1 MYKKRTKILL
11 TGFSF
16 FLLMGCENLL
26 QNKDE
31 ITIDSQELEFF
42 SRSIEEDISL
52 SRNSTNKLRNGI
64 NEFGVKNKLDK
75 NREPGFLWYLAAD
88 MQSNL
93 NSEEKAEIFM
103 KVENKNHK
111 KNKYKQKNNEFERD
125 EKNNN
130 GHNQGEKDLFE
141 IITENQM
148 IEYNLIVENF
158 MNRMD
163 SIKNRVESGEISRE
177 DVESEIEENYSLMN
191 QAIDDLLTDDQKI
204 QLIEMK
210 AQRAKEKD
218 AFYLAMEEAKND
230 ALGLSDNQIES
241 LKAFQK
247 DFEDLMLNLKNQ
259 IEVGEVDKETARE
272 SIDSLKTNHRKNI
285 ELIFNDVQIEI
296 MKIHNFLSYHWKKCA
311 GKDDLIKEIIDDEEY
326 EFEENFK
333 LED

>member
-11 TGFSF
+11 TGVSF

-31 ITIDSQELEFF
+31 IAIDSQELEFF

-64 NEFGVKNKLDK
+64 NEFGAKNKLDK
-75 NREPGFLWYLAAD
+75 DREPGFLWYLAAD

-103 KVENKNHK
+103 KIENKNHK

-163 SIKNRVESGEISRE
+163 LIKNRVESGEISRE

-272 SIDSLKTNHRKNI
+272 SINSLKTNHRKNI
-285 ELIFNDVQIEI
+285 ESILNDVQIEI

-311 GKDDLIKEIIDDEEY
+311 GKDDLTKEIIDDEEY
-326 EFEENFK
+326 EFEESFE

>member
-31 ITIDSQELEFF
+31 IAIDSQELEFF

-272 SIDSLKTNHRKNI
+272 SINSLKTNHRKNI
-285 ELIFNDVQIEI
+285 ESILNDVQIEI

>member
-1 MYKKRTKILL
+1 MYKKNLKILFI
-11 TGFSF
+11 GFSF

-31 ITIDSQELEFF
+31 IVIDSQELEFF

-52 SRNSTNKLRNGI
+52 SRNSINKLRNGI

-75 NREPGFLWYLAAD
+75 DREPGFLWYLAAE

-158 MNRMD
+158 MIRMD
-163 SIKNRVESGEISRE
+163 SIKNRVESGEISRQ

-210 AQRAKEKD
+210 AQRVKEKE
-218 AFYLAMEEAKND
+218 AFYFAMEEAKND

-247 DFEDLMLNLKNQ
+247 DFEDLMLNLKKQ
-259 IEVGEVDKETARE
+259 IEVGEIDKETARE
-272 SIDSLKTNHRKNI
+272 SINSLKTNHRKNI
-285 ELIFNDVQIEI
+285 ESILNDVQIEI

-311 GKDDLIKEIIDDEEY
+311 GKDDLTKEIIEDEEY
-326 EFEENFK
+326 EFEEIFE

>member
-163 SIKNRVESGEISRE
+163 LIKNRVESGEISRE
-177 DVESEIEENYSLMN
+177 DVESEIEANYSLMN

-218 AFYLAMEEAKND
+218 AFYLAMKEAKND
-230 ALGLSDNQIES
+230 ALGLSNNQIES

>member
-1 MYKKRTKILL
+1 MYKKRIKILL
-11 TGFSF
+11 IGFSF

-31 ITIDSQELEFF
+31 IAIDSQELEFF

-75 NREPGFLWYLAAD
+75 DREPGFLWYLAAD

-163 SIKNRVESGEISRE
+163 SIKNRVESGEISKE

-218 AFYLAMEEAKND
+218 AFYLPMEEAKND

-272 SIDSLKTNHRKNI
+272 TIDSLKINHRKNI
-285 ELIFNDVQIEI
+285 ESILNDVQIEI

-311 GKDDLIKEIIDDEEY
+311 GKDDLTKEIIDDEEY
-326 EFEENFK
+326 EFEEIFE

>member
-103 KVENKNHK
+103 KVKNKNHK

-163 SIKNRVESGEISRE
+163 LIKNRVESGEISRE

-218 AFYLAMEEAKND
+218 AFYLAMKEAKND

-272 SIDSLKTNHRKNI
+272 SIDSLKINHRKNI
-285 ELIFNDVQIEI
+285 ESILNDVQIEI

>member
-31 ITIDSQELEFF
+31 IAIDSQELEFF

-210 AQRAKEKD
+210 AQRVKEKE
-218 AFYLAMEEAKND
+218 AFYFAMEEAKND

-272 SIDSLKTNHRKNI
+272 SINSLKTNHRKNI
-285 ELIFNDVQIEI
+285 ESILNDVQIEI

-326 EFEENFK
+326 EFEESFE